1 MIAKL
6 PLLALVG
13 LIAAPQVTRAVP
25 VTWEAQGVVEFSDL
39 GSGFFTTYLP
49 ELAGTQSGD
58 VLLLRISFDTNAAL
72 IGQTDFPGG
81 GTTYSFDAASLVL
94 ALEVP
99 GLGTHVFDIDP
110 SVPPDTVS
118 SIVGLIDNLVTG
130 VPDFPAIDGLQF
142 RHNYFDDEGLLQ
154 FTIAVGFSSAD
165 TSVLDGL
172 GLPLAPD
179 PRFSVGVD
187 RQVSIIDPVG
197 DGISRSLL
205 GTFGSLVRLPLPVP
219 EPGSLALLVLGLTA
233 LAATR
238 RTGSRRPRWR

>member
-1 MIAKL
+1 MKSRPSLLCLAA
-6 PLLALVG
+6 LLAVPMTAG
-13 LIAAPQVTRAVP
+13 AVP

-39 GSGFFTTYLP
+39 GATFFATYLP

-58 VLLLRISFDTNAAL
+58 ALLLRITFDTDAAL
-72 IGQTDFPGG
+72 VGQTDFPNG
-81 GTTYSFDAASLVL
+81 GTTYSFNASSLVL

-130 VPDFPAIDGLQF
+130 VPDFPVIDGLQF
-142 RHNYFDDEGLLQ
+142 RHSYFDDEGLLQ
-154 FTIAVGFSSAD
+154 YTIGAGFSTAD
-165 TSVLDGL
+165 TSVVNGL

-179 PRFSVGVD
+179 PRFSLGVEH
-187 RQVSIIDPVG
+187 QVSIVDPVG
-197 DGISRSLL
+197 DGISRSL
-205 GTFGSLVRLPLPVP
+205 FGNFSSLVRLPSPVP
-219 EPGSLALLVLGLTA
+219 EPGTLALLVLGLTA

-238 RTGSRRPRWR
+238 RPRSRRTRWR